1 MRPLCSVPFA
11 TCAFVAT
18 VDLAAAVAEGPRQ
31 AEPDPGS
38 GIVEIFQIA
47 VAFVAAVTRS
57 AGDGEATAA
66 LIRLLV
72 IVEVLIAA
80 LGFVCCVTVWG
91 RGKAA
96 LVFRIVDVMGSL
108 FLIIAMMIAGLAMV

>member
-11 TCAFVAT
+11 TCAFVAAL
-18 VDLAAAVAEGPRQ
+18 DLAVAAAEGPPR
-31 AEPDPGS
+31 PDPGR

-47 VAFVAAVTRS
+47 VTFVAAVTRS
-57 AGDGEATAA
+57 VEDSEATAA

-80 LGFVCCVTVWG
+80 LGIVCCVTVWG

-96 LVFRIVDVMGSL
+96 LVFRIIDVMGSL
-108 FLIIAMMIAGLAMV
+108 FLIIAMMIAALALV

>member
-1 MRPLCSVPFA
+1 MPFA

-18 VDLAAAVAEGPRQ
+18 VDLAFAVAEAPPHV
-31 AEPDPGS
+31 EPEPGS
-38 GIVEIFQIA
+38 GVTAIFQIA
-47 VAFVAAVTRS
+47 VTFVAAIMRGVE
-57 AGDGEATAA
+57 DGETTTA

-80 LGFVCCVTVWG
+80 LGVVCCATVWG

-96 LVFRIVDVMGSL
+96 LVFRIIDVMGSL
-108 FLIIAMMIAGLAMV
+108 FLIIAMMIAALAMA